1 MHRLEHVPGCT
12 CEVSRRSDVRSMR
25 SIHLFCVYFFF
36 IFLTSYTTP
45 RIRVCWSIVLLFFI
59 LQTASV
65 ARFYLSLF
73 FYSAISPAWI
83 HTIRIYQDEYARWEL
98 LVPKV
103 VIAGDI
109 NRLHSL
115 AGIGILRLIPIVSWF
130 ADLNF

>member
-1 MHRLEHVPGCT
+1 
-12 CEVSRRSDVRSMR
+12 MR
-25 SIHLFCVYFFF
+25 SIHLFCVYF
-36 IFLTSYTTP
+36 
-45 RIRVCWSIVLLFFI
+45 LFF
-59 LQTASV
+59 LLLTLHLVSV
-65 ARFYLSLF
+65 FAAALCFSSSSSKLPVSLVSLSLSSF
-73 FYSAISPAWI
+73 LSAISPAWI

-130 ADLNF
+130 ADLNFQFMVLHAFRQN